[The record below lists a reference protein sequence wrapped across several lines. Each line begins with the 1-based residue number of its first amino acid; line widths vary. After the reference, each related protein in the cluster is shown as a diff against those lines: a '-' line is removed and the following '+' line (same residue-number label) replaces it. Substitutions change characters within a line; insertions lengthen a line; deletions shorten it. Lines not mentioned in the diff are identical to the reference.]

1 MQRGA
6 AEANEQDVT
15 EAGVAAQQGIAE
27 ADADE
32 AVQQGV
38 AEAEADKVV

>member
-1 MQRGA
+1 MADEAAQR
-6 AEANEQDVT
+6 DVT
-15 EAGVAAQQGIAE
+15 EAGVAVQQGVAK